1 MIEALVEKLKQKG
14 MINDLEFAKAWVEAR
29 RRSKQKGERVLKMEL
44 FQKGINREIVEE
56 ALRLVS
62 TRSGQISEED
72 LAKFALEKKMKS
84 WKNLEPLEFRKKA
97 TEFLLRRGFE
107 YKVVKEV
114 ISKLSFV

>member
-1 MIEALVEKLKQKG
+1 MAGVWHRLSG
-14 MINDLEFAKAWVEAR
+14 FFGYTAAKF
-29 RRSKQKGERVLKMEL
+29 KKFKPL

-97 TEFLLRRGFE
+97 TEFLLRRRFE